1 MSKNKTYIDDIDFS
15 KVWIEY
21 INSIK
26 LKKRKEII
34 EKILY
39 SKNKL
44 SKWD

>member
-1 MSKNKTYIDDIDFS
+1 MSKNKTYIDDIDFG

-44 SKWD
+44 